1 MYIIYIYINTY
12 FACGCKHTCLECLD
26 GWTDSLCIS
35 LVLAGWPSA
44 PRIGLDQSFVATSGH
59 QEASIFSIKNP
70 QKLSLFTLFT
80 GCWEGDQPNLAV
92 FSGMWFLSYGQDS
105 VMEFPTAASSP
116 FQVWCGDASATVV
129 ASLRWGCVVHTFPMQ
144 RVWWLL
150 FGRMPLY
157 CKVLHRTYILF
168 SSYETSNPTR
178 LSQTWRLWPQEAPS
192 SSSHPRVSAPVP
204 KAAEKVRCL
213 KCYAIQWWGLIKA
226 SLIWRIDQ
234 GAWIHCT
241 KGQQEWFQQETFET
255 EKAHRHWTVW
265 KSPNNSRRC
274 WFFCSPWALNMENMN
289 TTGKE
294 SVEFRTFSEFLLH
307 PAHSVSDHP
316 RKDGET
322 WKLRSFHPSWCWKA

>member
-1 MYIIYIYINTY
+1 
-12 FACGCKHTCLECLD
+12 
-26 GWTDSLCIS
+26 
-35 LVLAGWPSA
+35 
-44 PRIGLDQSFVATSGH
+44 
-59 QEASIFSIKNP
+59 
-70 QKLSLFTLFT
+70 
-80 GCWEGDQPNLAV
+80 
-92 FSGMWFLSYGQDS
+92 MWFLSYGQDS

-129 ASLRWGCVVHTFPMQ
+129 ASLRCGCVVHTFPMQ

-241 KGQQEWFQQETFET
+241 KGQQEWFQQATFET
-255 EKAHRHWTVW
+255 EKAHRLWIVW

-289 TTGKE
+289 TAGKE
-294 SVEFRTFSEFLLH
+294 AVEFRTFSEFLLH

-316 RKDGET
+316 RKDGENLKT
-322 WKLRSFHPSWCWKA
+322 EKPLDAGKLRLTLFPMKLSQNLFPIFCSWMPWIWPGNCHGDFGWCDNNYIS